1 MNHSVEPLSHVA
13 HTHVGIVLRFFS
25 EKSRVVIFD
34 RFRGK
39 FSATCFS
46 TVSPGSYVSYELSS
60 YGSSY
65 NRVKISEL
73 LHVPLLLAR
82 SNIILLHQVLEIC
95 DVSLPLESID
105 GAVYDVLLWLCTVP
119 CLIAYEHQRDL
130 ILAKLFVLL
139 GLHTT
144 YSIICE
150 TCIVLIH
157 NSSVDTIGGI
167 ALDSKCAEKLK
178 SWLYH
183 CLSEQLSEQPLKT
196 RVFFN
201 NE

>member
-1 MNHSVEPLSHVA
+1 MQLLNVKKA
-13 HTHVGIVLRFFS
+13 HTGIVLRFFA
-25 EKSRVVIFD
+25 EKSRIIIFD
-34 RFRGK
+34 RYAGK
-39 FSATCFS
+39 FVATCFS
-46 TVSPGSYVSYELSS
+46 DVAAGAYISYELSG
-60 YGSSY
+60 YGSY
-65 NRVKISEL
+65 KRVKISEL

-105 GAVYDVLLWLCTVP
+105 SAVYDLLVWLCT
-119 CLIAYEHQRDL
+119 IAQDTLHEHQRDL

-150 TCIVLIH
+150 SCIVLIH
-157 NSSVDTIGGI
+157 NSSVDTIDSI
-167 ALDSKCAEKLK
+167 TLDSKCAEKLK

-183 CLSEQLSEQPLKT
+183 CLSEQLSEQQLKT
-196 RVFFN
+196 RVFFY